1 LAAPRV
7 RSRTSSALALAL
19 ASAFGWTPDPLGFG
33 ELEEGTMASISR
45 ESPSLF
51 LRNATGLVKGWSGFD
66 AFTYSFM
73 AINLVTLG
81 MFYSLAV
88 FAYVPGA
95 SPVLSIILSAI
106 AVTFLAVAYSGLIS
120 AMPRAGGDYVWQSRI
135 LDGIPGIVT
144 SAIVGA
150 VGAYLVAQAA
160 GMDGTVALVVGVVGL
175 VVGGLIGRLRGGIG
189 FILSATGWWFIL
201 AMWAP
206 IYGAILKLEFFQ
218 PLAALFGSADGVDFF
233 GSDNGTLF
241 VSIVVVILTAGLVAL
256 GMAGYARIQRWCL
269 YAGLLGFAIMAVL
282 MVVSSQTDFQA
293 AFDRASSSL
302 FGVSGAYDKT
312 IADAATND
320 LFTGSLDP
328 LAMGDNFGDTLMAT
342 LAMIPFMMFWI
353 LYPNWGSTLY
363 GEVRGSGD
371 FRKVLRGMLGG
382 IWVTAILAIVF
393 VLLAAKTFGW
403 LFFNATNVNFINW
416 FYGYTTTD
424 PTVPIWSYPPLLV
437 SYLIDNTIF
446 QIAMVILFGAWF
458 LGWSGTL
465 FLSSTRMIFAA
476 AFDRVLPESAARVS
490 EGRGVPIVAL
500 LYIMIPAVLVS
511 IAYSYSA
518 EVRALTLDATLVI
531 AVTFLGSSVAA
542 TILPWYKPRI
552 FDNSPVAH
560 LKMVIS
566 GAGLITSIILAWTIY
581 LWLSDPLY
589 GIGVGNTN
597 SIIFLGALYGLA
609 ALVYVGARL
618 YRRSQGVDL
627 DAIHGEIPA
636 E

>member
-1 LAAPRV
+1 
-7 RSRTSSALALAL
+7 
-19 ASAFGWTPDPLGFG
+19 
-33 ELEEGTMASISR
+33 MASVTR
-45 ESPSLF
+45 ESPALF

-73 AINLVTLG
+73 SVNLVTLG

-95 SPVLSIILSAI
+95 SPVLSIVLAAV
-106 AVTFLAVAYSGLIS
+106 AVTFLAVTYSGLI
-120 AMPRAGGDYVWQSRI
+120 AVMPRAGGDYVWQSRI
-135 LDGIPGIVT
+135 LDGIPGIATGAV
-144 SAIVGA
+144 VGA

-160 GMDGTVALVVGVVGL
+160 AFDGTIQVVAGAAGL

-189 FILSATGWWFIL
+189 FVLAATGWWFIL

-218 PLAALFGSADGVDFF
+218 PLAALLGLTDGVTFF
-233 GSDNGTLF
+233 GSDNGTLV
-241 VSIVVVILTAGLVAL
+241 VSIIVIILTSGLVAL

-269 YAGLLGFAIMAVL
+269 YLGLIGFAIMTVL
-282 MVVSSQTDFQA
+282 MLVSSQADFQA

-302 FGVSGAYDKT
+302 FGVSGAYEQT

-320 LFTGSLDP
+320 GYTGSLDP
-328 LAMGDNFGDTLMAT
+328 LAMGDNFGDTLTAT
-342 LAMIPFMMFWI
+342 LAMIPFMLFWI

-363 GEVRGSGD
+363 GEVRGAGD

-382 IWVTAILAIVF
+382 IWVTAVLAIAF

-403 LFFNATNVNFINW
+403 LFFNATNANFINW

-424 PTVPIWSYPPLLV
+424 PTVPIWSYPPLLA

-446 QIAMVILFGAWF
+446 QIAMVVLFGAWF

-490 EGRGVPIVAL
+490 EGRGVPVVAL

-518 EVRALTLDATLVI
+518 DVRALTLDATLVI
-531 AVTFLGSSVAA
+531 AVTFLGSTVAA
-542 TILPWYKPRI
+542 TILPWYKPEI

-560 LKMVIS
+560 LKVAIS
-566 GAGLITSIILAWTIY
+566 GAGLITSIILVWTIY
-581 LWLSDPLY
+581 LWLTDPLY

-597 SIIFLGALYGLA
+597 SIMFLGALYGLA
-609 ALVYVGARL
+609 AVLYIAARL

>member
-1 LAAPRV
+1 
-7 RSRTSSALALAL
+7 
-19 ASAFGWTPDPLGFG
+19 
-33 ELEEGTMASISR
+33 MASVTR
-45 ESPSLF
+45 ESPALF

-73 AINLVTLG
+73 SVNLVTLG

-95 SPVLSIILSAI
+95 SPVLSIVLAAV
-106 AVTFLAVAYSGLIS
+106 AVTFLAVTYSGLI
-120 AMPRAGGDYVWQSRI
+120 AVMPRAGGDYVWQSRI
-135 LDGIPGIVT
+135 LDGIPGIATGAV
-144 SAIVGA
+144 VGA

-160 GMDGTVALVVGVVGL
+160 AFDGTIQVVAGAAGL

-189 FILSATGWWFIL
+189 FVLAATGWWFIL

-218 PLAALFGSADGVDFF
+218 PLAALLGLTDGVTFF
-233 GSDNGTLF
+233 GSDNGTLV
-241 VSIVVVILTAGLVAL
+241 VSIIVIILTSGLVAL

-269 YAGLLGFAIMAVL
+269 YLGLIGFAIMTVL
-282 MVVSSQTDFQA
+282 MLVSSQADFQA

-302 FGVSGAYDKT
+302 FGVSGAYEQT

-320 LFTGSLDP
+320 GYTGSLDP
-328 LAMGDNFGDTLMAT
+328 LAMGDNFGDTLTAT
-342 LAMIPFMMFWI
+342 LAMIPFMLFWI

-363 GEVRGSGD
+363 GEVRGAGD

-382 IWVTAILAIVF
+382 IWVTAVLAIAF

-403 LFFNATNVNFINW
+403 LFFNATNANFINW

-424 PTVPIWSYPPLLV
+424 PTVPIWSYPPLLA

-446 QIAMVILFGAWF
+446 QIAMVVLFGAWF

-490 EGRGVPIVAL
+490 EGRGVPVVAL

-518 EVRALTLDATLVI
+518 DVRALTLDATLVI
-531 AVTFLGSSVAA
+531 TVTFLGSTVAA
-542 TILPWYKPRI
+542 TILPWYKPEI

-560 LKMVIS
+560 LKVAIS
-566 GAGLITSIILAWTIY
+566 GAGLITSIILVWTIY
-581 LWLSDPLY
+581 LWLTDPLY

-597 SIIFLGALYGLA
+597 SIMFLGALYGLA
-609 ALVYVGARL
+609 AVLYIAARL